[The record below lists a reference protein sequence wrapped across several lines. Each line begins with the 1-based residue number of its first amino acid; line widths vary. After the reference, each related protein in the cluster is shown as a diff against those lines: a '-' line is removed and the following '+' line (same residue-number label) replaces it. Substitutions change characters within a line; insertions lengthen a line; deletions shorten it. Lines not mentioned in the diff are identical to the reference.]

1 MAEII
6 KTKVRG
12 VSQRNEDGSSRQA
25 IIRKYLSE
33 GDLLVLE
40 REPDNEYDSNAIAVY
55 CDSPD
60 LDEYKKIGYLSR
72 ELAAKLAPVMDAG
85 NSIDAEVLEITGE
98 DKSNLGVN
106 IQLTILTEEEVRARQ
121 ERLSQMLKQ
130 PQKAPIQQPKPKPSR
145 SKKNIYITLFLW
157 FFLGIFG
164 AHRWYVGRGSWL
176 YTLTF
181 GYILFG
187 WLLDLVLI
195 LTRQF
200 KDNRGLPV
208 WFV

>member
-25 IIRKYLSE
+25 IIHKYLSE

-40 REPDNEYDSNAIAVY
+40 REPDNEYDPNAIAVY

-72 ELAAKLAPVMDAG
+72 ELAAKLAPLMDAG

-98 DKSNLGVN
+98 DKDTLGVN

-130 PQKAPIQQPKPKPSR
+130 PPKATIQPPKPKT
-145 SKKNIYITLFLW
+145 SKSSKNIYITMILW
-157 FFLGIFG
+157 FFFGIFG

-181 GYILFG
+181 GYLMFG

-200 KDNRGLPV
+200 KDRRGLPV